1 MSYGASIEELI
12 EQTVKES
19 VEQTVKESVGAI
31 LPQLVNPKDAEVVKL
46 RAHVRDLQDRNARL
60 LKENHRVRESR
71 RKMMED
77 LMNDPR
83 FGAGR

>member
-19 VEQTVKESVGAI
+19 VGKAIGAI
-31 LPQLVNPKDAEVVKL
+31 LPQLVDPRDPEVVKL
-46 RAHVRDLQDRNARL
+46 RDHVRDLQARNASL